1 MRTLFYSSDDWNIME
16 TALLRASKKLNR
28 SKDHVHTDR
37 LARRVKI
44 FFDRG
49 LVDPDAI
56 ASAAV
61 NQELL
66 ISDIAALR
74 SSARPSNS

>member
-1 MRTLFYSSDDWNIME
+1 MRTLFYSSDDWNIMQ

-28 SKDHVHTDR
+28 TKDHADTNR
-37 LARRVKI
+37 LARRVMS

-49 LVDPDAI
+49 LVDPEAI
-56 ASAAV
+56 AAAAV

-74 SSARPSNS
+74 GLPRSANA